1 MIEQLGKDVI
11 EKIKI
16 DLFLVWFVNSTGC
29 GHRVFHLIF
38 NEPDLYKDMS
48 NPLCCEWCHVER
60 DGSAEIDLLGIPI
73 HETVG
78 CQVNQLWLDK
88 WVPKIHSL
96 SSAGTSKPPMV
107 LPAVNKARL
116 EVLVSDINHWRNN
129 LVQSSG
135 NIHGLSASQFI
146 RDNAI
151 DKIRARIRYIKTETD
166 LQEVLRL
173 MGYRF
178 PTAFISDHVPDLL
191 RCIQNSLSNTQH
203 LQHRNR
209 LPSPSRY
216 AISEVVLPS
225 PVPLPGLPWLKTI
238 ADVDTSMR
246 IAQDQAERNKR
257 IALQKGKEEK
267 ERERKNT
274 KELLKVIQEQERKR
288 EALRDREM
296 KKQALAAKYEY
307 EKKVEARK
315 QKEMDRQALKD
326 ITNESQRRS
335 GRKRQ
340 ALDRWEG

>member
-1 MIEQLGKDVI
+1 
-11 EKIKI
+11 
-16 DLFLVWFVNSTGC
+16 
-29 GHRVFHLIF
+29 
-38 NEPDLYKDMS
+38 
-48 NPLCCEWCHVER
+48 
-60 DGSAEIDLLGIPI
+60 
-73 HETVG
+73 
-78 CQVNQLWLDK
+78 
-88 WVPKIHSL
+88 
-96 SSAGTSKPPMV
+96 
-107 LPAVNKARL
+107 
-116 EVLVSDINHWRNN
+116 
-129 LVQSSG
+129 
-135 NIHGLSASQFI
+135 
-146 RDNAI
+146 
-151 DKIRARIRYIKTETD
+151 
-166 LQEVLRL
+166 

-191 RCIQNSLSNTQH
+191 RYIQNSLSNIQH

-216 AISEVVLPS
+216 AISEVVLSS
-225 PVPLPGLPWLKTI
+225 PVPLPGLPWLKII

-267 ERERKNT
+267 ERECKNT